1 MQCVACVTFSGA
13 RAPSSVVSWPHSAQ
27 GLGHTL
33 PVAEASPG
41 WAAWELFLYKPQ
53 NEFQVIPRVWSSS
66 QKTKVTAAR
75 LGVPTPL
82 HRHREEQAE
91 GRGSVPLVRGCLSGH
106 LHAAS
111 GRLLSSSS
119 FQGSPSLVDVELGG
133 RDFYRPLS
141 KMSLVVAFG
150 GRSNFPGLECQQ
162 VD

>member
-1 MQCVACVTFSGA
+1 MQCVACITFSGV
-13 RAPSSVVSWPHSAQ
+13 RAPSSVVSRPHSAQ

-33 PVAEASPG
+33 PVAQASPG

-53 NEFQVIPRVWSSS
+53 NESQVIPRVWSLS

-82 HRHREEQAE
+82 HRNRGEQAE
-91 GRGSVPLVRGCLSGH
+91 GRGGVPLVRGHQSGH
-106 LHAAS
+106 LQAAS

-119 FQGSPSLVDVELGG
+119 FQGQPQGLVDVELGG

-141 KMSLVVAFG
+141 
-150 GRSNFPGLECQQ
+150 R
-162 VD
+162 